1 MYKYPQITDG
11 RDFMGN
17 MAPRQKLRVGRP
29 LVGFPNTAPVVT
41 ITFAKT
47 PVTVDEAQP
56 SGEYTA
62 TAVDAEEGDI
72 SSSLVWTTLTAPAG
86 EGFQVVDVG
95 GGEGGGDT
103 TGLAAD
109 TAGGE
114 GVDFGGAVTGGTATG
129 LDSADTAG
137 TQVVDVGGSVVG
149 GTATGLTADTA
160 GEQTVDVGG
169 TRVGGDVTGLANDAT
184 VYTATVNP
192 DGGGAQAIAITG
204 STAQTYSTLISEL
217 DADTTGAS
225 WGLVSGDLVCTSD
238 TTGAS
243 SSILIADTDLFST
256 LTTFVA
262 VLGAVAGTS
271 TTFTATVNPDSGG
284 NQPISIVGEAAQT
297 YADLVTELDADT
309 TGASWSIATGD
320 LVCTSDT
327 TGGNSSISILDTD
340 LFSTMPLFSS
350 ILAATPGTTT
360 TFTATVNP
368 DGGGA
373 QPISV
378 FGEGVA
384 TFTTLITEL
393 DADTTGASWS
403 IIGGDLVCTS
413 DTTGVGSS
421 IAIIDTDLFA
431 GITNFSSIL
440 SAVVGTTTVYTAT
453 LTIDGG
459 EGQAISIVGDDAQ
472 NYTDLIG
479 ELELDTTISEWALI
493 GGDLRCSSDTSG
505 ASSSVLISDGGLF
518 AALTEF
524 VSILA
529 AVPGTDTTFGTI
541 GVGASPAGMAFPL
554 TGGQTVTATATDS
567 FAATDFDTAPVTVN
581 PV

>member
-1 MYKYPQITDG
+1 
-11 RDFMGN
+11 MGN

-72 SSSLVWTTLTAPAG
+72 SSSLVWTTLTGPAG
-86 EGFQVVDVG
+86 EGFQVVNVG
-95 GGEGGGDT
+95 GSRVGGDS
-103 TGLAAD
+103 TGLVAD
-109 TAGGE
+109 TAGTQA
-114 GVDFGGAVTGGTATG
+114 VDFGGAVTGGTATG

-137 TQVVDVGGSVVG
+137 TQVVDVGGAVTG
-149 GTATGLTADTA
+149 GTATGLT
-160 GEQTVDVGG
+160 
-169 TRVGGDVTGLANDAT
+169 NDAT
-184 VYTATVNP
+184 VFTATVNP
-192 DGGGAQAIAITG
+192 DG
-204 STAQTYSTLISEL
+204 S
-217 DADTTGAS
+217 
-225 WGLVSGDLVCTSD
+225 
-238 TTGAS
+238 
-243 SSILIADTDLFST
+243 
-256 LTTFVA
+256 
-262 VLGAVAGTS
+262 
-271 TTFTATVNPDSGG
+271 G
-284 NQPISIVGEAAQT
+284 NQALSIVGSAAQT
-297 YADLVTELDADT
+297 FATLVTELDADT
-309 TGASWSIATGD
+309 TGASWSVATGD
-320 LVCTSDT
+320 LVCTSAT

-340 LFSTMPLFSS
+340 LFSSMPLFSS

-384 TFTTLITEL
+384 TFTALITEL

-413 DTTGVGSS
+413 ATTGAGSS

-440 SAVVGTTTVYTAT
+440 GAVVGTSTTYTAT
-453 LTIDGG
+453 LSVNGG
-459 EGQAISIVGDDAQ
+459 EGQAISIVGEDAQ
-472 NYTDLIG
+472 TYTELLA
-479 ELELDTTISEWALI
+479 ELELDTSISEWTI
-493 GGDLRCSSDTSG
+493 TGGNVRCSSDTSG
-505 ASSSVLISDGGLF
+505 ASSSVLLADGGLF

-529 AVPGTDTTFGTI
+529 AVPGTDAVFGTI

-567 FAATDFDTAPVTVN
+567 FAATDFDTAPVTVLP